1 MTTTAVKP
9 GPGPGPGTT
18 EGRPEVPPHGGGGK
32 SGWASSPDGLSQAE
46 ATKRLA
52 QYGPNEIVAK
62 KTNQF
67 LKLLSYFWG
76 RSRG

>member
-1 MTTTAVKP
+1 MTATAVKP
-9 GPGPGPGTT
+9 GPGPGPGPDTT
-18 EGRPEVPPHGGGGK
+18 DDLKSLPMAEVEKRLG
-32 SGWASSPDGLSQAE
+32 SSPYGLSQAE

-67 LKLLSYFWG
+67 LKLLSYF
-76 RSRG
+76 